1 MPFINRPALLAR
13 RAKAF
18 RRMISI
24 GSNVDLLRIAS
35 ITRFRLHFSWAR
47 WNIALLWIAC
57 SFVRNRFIGRRMM
70 YILGTLLIRWLF
82 FALRPVDALMRI
94 GHVSIHRLIASPGH
108 CACFGSPRGYRP
120 PTRYLDLRRTVG
132 MVPEKTGSASE
143 RGKAL
148 DGSDLELFP
157 RNALDDPGFARFPQE
172 MR

>member
-94 GHVSIHRLIASPGH
+94 GHVSIHRLITSQDIPPASVRPEVTDRQ
-108 CACFGSPRGYRP
+108 RGTWTYAAR
-120 PTRYLDLRRTVG
+120 
-132 MVPEKTGSASE
+132 SAW
-143 RGKAL
+143 
-148 DGSDLELFP
+148 FP
-157 RNALDDPGFARFPQE
+157 RKPVQLRNEERHWMDRISNCSLGTRWTIRGLLVFRK
-172 MR
+172 R